1 MKRKLYLAAFAA
13 VAFASC
19 NEILVNE
26 PENKSGLVTLDLS
39 VPVGETKSEGT
50 EDERK
55 VTNLQ
60 VYVFDSQ
67 GVLEAYNNVKNATSA
82 SIQCTPGT
90 KTAVA

>member
-50 EDERK
+50 EDERRLLICK
-55 VTNLQ
+55 FMSLIVK
-60 VYVFDSQ
+60 
-67 GVLEAYNNVKNATSA
+67 AYWKHT
-82 SIQCTPGT
+82 IM
-90 KTAVA
+90 